1 MAIAKNKVFYWV
13 ISRKMLISGGD
24 EHFWGEGL
32 RGWENKIA

>member
-13 ISRKMLISGGD
+13 INRKMLMSGGD
-24 EHFWGEGL
+24 EHFLGEGV